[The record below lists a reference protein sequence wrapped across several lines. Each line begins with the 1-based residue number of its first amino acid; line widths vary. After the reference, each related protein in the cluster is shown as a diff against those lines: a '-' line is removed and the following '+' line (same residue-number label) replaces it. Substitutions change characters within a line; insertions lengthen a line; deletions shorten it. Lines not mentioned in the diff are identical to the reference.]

1 MLDEKNKKIKL
12 DGARI
17 DINDP
22 CELAD
27 WTEKLGFSADKIR
40 HAVATVGTLA
50 KDVHK
55 ELVK

>member
-1 MLDEKNKKIKL
+1 MLEDKSKKVKF

-17 DINDP
+17 NVNDP

-27 WTEKLGFSADKIR
+27 WTEKLGYTADKIR
-40 HAVATVGTLA
+40 HAVATVGNLA

-55 ELVK
+55 ALAK